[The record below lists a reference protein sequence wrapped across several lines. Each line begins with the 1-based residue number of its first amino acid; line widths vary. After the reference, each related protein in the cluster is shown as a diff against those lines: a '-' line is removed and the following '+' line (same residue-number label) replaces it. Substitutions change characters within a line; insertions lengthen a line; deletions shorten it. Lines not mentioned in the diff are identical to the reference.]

1 MRGKIQPNVKLRQQV
16 LDKLKDFP
24 IATSEFVPV
33 VLEASRL
40 MLEDTYLGKP
50 MKDIISKAAN
60 KGAFIGQLFPIAFN
74 EVLARSFAHLFRPEQ
89 EQFDKD
95 VVCVSND
102 RFSFEIK
109 VSTDK
114 EKIVGNLSYASDGG
128 YKDKHSFYLA
138 VNFDKNTFEV
148 ILIRFGWL
156 DIEDWSISSSYNGQG
171 STVKT
176 LPMRSK
182 MITVYERKINNEIS
196 AAS

>member
-74 EVLARSFAHLFRPEQ
+74 EVLARSFAHQ
-89 EQFDKD
+89 
-95 VVCVSND
+95 
-102 RFSFEIK
+102 
-109 VSTDK
+109 
-114 EKIVGNLSYASDGG
+114 Y
-128 YKDKHSFYLA
+128 
-138 VNFDKNTFEV
+138 
-148 ILIRFGWL
+148 
-156 DIEDWSISSSYNGQG
+156 
-171 STVKT
+171 
-176 LPMRSK
+176 RSK
-182 MITVYERKINNEIS
+182 FSCYDSFCPIC
-196 AAS
+196 